1 MKNNAR
7 KGIIVITG
15 CDSGIGKG
23 LVEELAKRGYT
34 IVQSYL
40 ETNNFENH
48 QDIYSIKLDL
58 RIEKD
63 IEEFCEFLKDLL
75 EQGNKLEGVI
85 ANAGVALGGPI
96 ENMPINIFRETYEVN
111 FFGVIKVI
119 QCLIPELIRDKGKIM
134 VHGSMAGKV
143 AVPFLSPYASSKFAL
158 EGFVDSLRREMLPF
172 GVKTILLETAAVAT
186 PIWNKYQKQDITFVQ
201 EKYMKSLIEFR
212 DKFIEGGNKGMAIAK
227 AANMIADIFQKKQP
241 KARYIV
247 ASNRLTSKMLT
258 MIPNSLLDKIL
269 LKLFKMDY
277 GDK

>member
-1 MKNNAR
+1 MKNNVR
-7 KGIIVITG
+7 KRIIVITG

-40 ETNNFENH
+40 EINNFENH

-63 IEEFCEFLKDLL
+63 IEEFCKFLKDLL
-75 EQGNKLEGVI
+75 EQGNKLEGLI

-158 EGFVDSLRREMLPF
+158 EGFVDSLRREMLTF

>member
-1 MKNNAR
+1 M
-7 KGIIVITG
+7 
-15 CDSGIGKG
+15 
-23 LVEELAKRGYT
+23 
-34 IVQSYL
+34 
-40 ETNNFENH
+40 
-48 QDIYSIKLDL
+48 
-58 RIEKD
+58 
-63 IEEFCEFLKDLL
+63 
-75 EQGNKLEGVI
+75 
-85 ANAGVALGGPI
+85 ALGGPI

-227 AANMIADIFQKKQP
+227 AANMIADIFEKKQP

>member
-1 MKNNAR
+1 MKNNVR
-7 KGIIVITG
+7 KRIIVITG

-40 ETNNFENH
+40 EINNFENH

-63 IEEFCEFLKDLL
+63 IEEFCKFLKDLL
-75 EQGNKLEGVI
+75 EQGNKLEGLI

-227 AANMIADIFQKKQP
+227 AANMIADIFEKKQP

>member
-1 MKNNAR
+1 MKNNVR

-63 IEEFCEFLKDLL
+63 IEEFCKFLKDLL
-75 EQGNKLEGVI
+75 EQGNKLEGLI

-119 QCLIPELIRDKGKIM
+119 QSLIPELIRDKGKIM

-212 DKFIEGGNKGMAIAK
+212 DKFIEGGNKGMAIAE

>member
-143 AVPFLSPYASSKFAL
+143 AVHFLSPYASSKFAL

>member
-1 MKNNAR
+1 MKNNVR

-40 ETNNFENH
+40 EINNFENH

-186 PIWNKYQKQDITFVQ
+186 PIWNKYQKQDISFVQ

-212 DKFIEGGNKGMAIAK
+212 DKFIQGGNKGMAIAK

>member
-1 MKNNAR
+1 MKNNVR
-7 KGIIVITG
+7 KRIIVITG

-40 ETNNFENH
+40 EINNFENH

-63 IEEFCEFLKDLL
+63 IEEFCKFLKDLL
-75 EQGNKLEGVI
+75 EQGNKLEGLI

-96 ENMPINIFRETYEVN
+96 ENMPIKIFRETYEVN

-186 PIWNKYQKQDITFVQ
+186 PIWNKYQKQDISFVQ

-212 DKFIEGGNKGMAIAK
+212 DKFIQGGNKGMAIAK
-227 AANMIADIFQKKQP
+227 AANMIADIFEKKQP

>member
-1 MKNNAR
+1 MKNNVR

-40 ETNNFENH
+40 EINNFENH

-63 IEEFCEFLKDLL
+63 IEEFCKFLKDLL
-75 EQGNKLEGVI
+75 EQGNKLEGLI

-96 ENMPINIFRETYEVN
+96 ENMPIKIFRETYEVN

-186 PIWNKYQKQDITFVQ
+186 PIWNKYQKQDISFVQ

-212 DKFIEGGNKGMAIAK
+212 DKFIQGGNKGMAIAK
-227 AANMIADIFQKKQP
+227 AANMIADIFEKKQP

>member
-1 MKNNAR
+1 MKNNVR

-40 ETNNFENH
+40 EINNFENH

-63 IEEFCEFLKDLL
+63 IEEFCKFLKDLL

-186 PIWNKYQKQDITFVQ
+186 PIWNKYQKQDISFVQ

-212 DKFIEGGNKGMAIAK
+212 DKFIQGGNKGMAIAK

>member
-40 ETNNFENH
+40 EINNFENH

-186 PIWNKYQKQDITFVQ
+186 PIWNKYQKQDISFVQ

-212 DKFIEGGNKGMAIAK
+212 DKFIQGGNKGMAIAK